1 MLIETAVRFD
11 RLQNLALQGANSQV
25 FLARDHQLQAPVVI
39 KEIEKAKIDEARYF
53 DEAAKLYAAR
63 HPNVV
68 NVLYASST
76 PSHVYIAMPQYA
88 CSIEAVLRER
98 PLTIR
103 EVVRVGLG
111 FLSGLHHIHVKKLVH
126 FDIKP
131 SNVLLDAAG
140 NAALADFGLCQAVN
154 AAGLA
159 TPAQVYESHMAPEY
173 LVASTSLSTAADIYQ
188 AGLTLYRM
196 CVGTALWQAQ
206 LNQVIAGL
214 GPDRWLEAVALGVFP
229 SRDLIPPHIP
239 NRLRALI
246 LRAIHPNP
254 DDRFGSVMEMM
265 NELARVD
272 EALDWQFTPI
282 AHGFRWEMANDE
294 QRWTVE
300 LKGNGPL
307 ADIIARRENLATGKV
322 TEIHSLSHTGVKGAK
337 VVKYV
342 QEAIRHF
349 TPGA

>member
-1 MLIETAVRFD
+1 MLIETAVRFE
-11 RLQNLALQGANSQV
+11 RLQNLDLQGANSQV
-25 FLARDHQLQAPVVI
+25 FLARDHQLQATLVV
-39 KEIEKAKIDEARYF
+39 KEIEKAKIDAARYF

-68 NVLYASST
+68 DVLYASST
-76 PSHVYIAMPQYA
+76 DTHVYIAMPQYA
-88 CSIEAVLRER
+88 CSIEALLRDR
-98 PLTIR
+98 PLTVR
-103 EVVRVGLG
+103 EVVRVGIG
-111 FLSGLHHIHVKKLVH
+111 FLTGLHHIHVKKLVH

-131 SNVLLDAAG
+131 SNVLLDTAG
-140 NAALADFGLCQAVN
+140 NASLSDFGLCQAVD

-159 TPAQVYESHMAPEY
+159 TPAQVYESHVAPEY

-196 CVGTALWQAQ
+196 CTGTALWQAH
-206 LNQVIAGL
+206 LNQVIAAL
-214 GPDRWLEAVALGVFP
+214 GADRWLEAVALGAFP

-239 NRLRALI
+239 NRLRAVI
-246 LRAIHPNP
+246 MRAIQPNP
-254 DDRFGSVMEMM
+254 DDRFGSVLEMM
-265 NELARVD
+265 NELAQVD
-272 EALDWQFTPI
+272 EALDWQFTPM
-282 AHGFRWEMANDE
+282 AEDLRWELTTDA

-322 TEIHSLSHTGVKGAK
+322 TDFPSLSHAGVKGAK

-342 QEAIRHF
+342 QAAIREF
-349 TPGA
+349 TPSS